1 MDHYDIAIVGGGPAG
16 LSAAYTAAKTGVKVI
31 LFERDKAIGQYV
43 RTSGVSWISEMKKF
57 EIPEKIYNPIKNYRF
72 VSPKNEITIKGT
84 EYRSCVLDV
93 RSLYQYLSFLAAKAG
108 ADISIN
114 SNVVDVLRSENNNRV
129 TGLLIN
135 TLKGKIE
142 IRTSLVIDASGFN
155 SFIGTKLGYVS
166 PWKRY
171 GVGAEFEC
179 YCDKADPE
187 TWTLMVGSN
196 YSPAGYAWIF
206 PLSQNRVRIGV
217 GVGKPE
223 SIIDPFKLLNQIIE
237 KKIKPLGE
245 LGNIQP
251 IEYHYGY
258 IPNQGARNCSVF
270 EGLILVGDSAGQS
283 NPLVLE
289 GIRHAIEFGRLAGH
303 FGSSSLSRVFSK
315 NSLLDYENE
324 WKKQLCSKIESALR
338 VQSRWIGLTDDEW
351 DHEIAI
357 LRDMSVDEFIDFI
370 SSEFSPRKMI
380 KLALNHPKLVARE
393 LFNLIVKK

>member
-1 MDHYDIAIVGGGPAG
+1 MDYYDIAIVGGGPAG
-16 LSAAYTAAKTGVKVI
+16 LSAAYSAAKKGAKVI
-31 LFERDKAIGQYV
+31 LFERDKSIGQYV
-43 RTSGVSWISEMKKF
+43 RTSGVSWINEMKKL

-72 VSPKNEITIKGT
+72 VSPNNEVIIKGT

-93 RSLYQYLSFLAAKAG
+93 RSLYQYLCFLAAKGG

-114 SNVVDVLRSENNNRV
+114 SNVVDIVRNKNNNRIS
-129 TGLLIN
+129 GLIVN

-155 SFIGTKLGYVS
+155 SFIGTKFGYVS
-166 PWKRY
+166 PWTRY
-171 GVGAEFEC
+171 GVGAEYEC
-179 YCDKADPE
+179 YCNKIDPQ

-196 YSPAGYAWIF
+196 YSPAGYAWLF
-206 PLSQNRVRIGV
+206 PLSENRVRIGV

-223 SIIDPFKLLNQIIE
+223 SIIDPLKLLNHIIE
-237 KKIKPLGE
+237 KKFKPLAE
-245 LGNIQP
+245 LGIIQP

-270 EGLILVGDSAGQS
+270 DGLLLVGDSAGQS

-289 GIRHAIEFGRLAGH
+289 GIRHAIEFGRLAGQI
-303 FGSSSLSRVFSK
+303 GSSSLNSSCSK
-315 NSLLDYENE
+315 SSLIGYENA
-324 WKKQLCSKIESALR
+324 WKKQLSTKIESALR
-338 VQSRWIGLTDDEW
+338 VQSRWLGFTDDEW
-351 DHEIAI
+351 DNEISI
-357 LRDMSVDEFIDFI
+357 LKDMSVDEFIDFI

-380 KLALNHPKLVARE
+380 KLALNHPKLVARQ

>member
-16 LSAAYTAAKTGVKVI
+16 LSAAYTAAKHGVKVI

-43 RTSGVSWISEMKKF
+43 RTSGVSWISEMKKL

-129 TGLLIN
+129 TGLIVN

-171 GVGAEFEC
+171 GVGAEYEC

-223 SIIDPFKLLNQIIE
+223 SIIDPLKLLNQIIE
-237 KKIKPLGE
+237 KKFKPLDE
-245 LGNIQP
+245 LGIIQP

-303 FGSSSLSRVFSK
+303 IGSSSLSRGCSK
-315 NSLLDYENE
+315 NSLMDYENE
-324 WKKQLCSKIESALR
+324 WKQQLCSKIESALR

-351 DHEIAI
+351 DHEIGI
-357 LRDMSVDEFIDFI
+357 LKDMSVDEFIDFI

-380 KLALNHPKLVARE
+380 KLALNHPKLVARQ

>member
-1 MDHYDIAIVGGGPAG
+1 MDYYDIAIVGGGPAG
-16 LSAAYTAAKTGVKVI
+16 LSAAYSAAKRGAKVI
-31 LFERDKAIGQYV
+31 LFERDKSIGQYV
-43 RTSGVSWISEMKKF
+43 RTSGVSWINEMKKL

-72 VSPKNEITIKGT
+72 VSPKNEVIIKGT

-93 RSLYQYLSFLAAKAG
+93 RSLYQYLCFLAAKGG

-114 SNVVDVLRSENNNRV
+114 SNVVDIVRNKNNNRIS
-129 TGLLIN
+129 GLIVN

-155 SFIGTKLGYVS
+155 SFIGTKFGYVS
-166 PWKRY
+166 PWTRY
-171 GVGAEFEC
+171 GVGAEYEC
-179 YCDKADPE
+179 YCNKIDPQ

-196 YSPAGYAWIF
+196 YSPAGYAWLF
-206 PLSQNRVRIGV
+206 PLSENRVRIGV

-223 SIIDPFKLLNQIIE
+223 SIIDPLKLLNHIIE
-237 KKIKPLGE
+237 KKFKPLAE
-245 LGNIQP
+245 LGIIQP

-270 EGLILVGDSAGQS
+270 DGLLLVGDSAGQS

-289 GIRHAIEFGRLAGH
+289 GIRHAIEFGRLAGQI
-303 FGSSSLSRVFSK
+303 GYSSLNNSCSK
-315 NSLLDYENE
+315 SSLIGYENA
-324 WKKQLCSKIESALR
+324 WKKQLSTKIESALR
-338 VQSRWIGLTDDEW
+338 VQSRWLGFTDDEW
-351 DHEIAI
+351 DNEISI
-357 LRDMSVDEFIDFI
+357 LKDMSVDEFIDFI

-380 KLALNHPKLVARE
+380 KLALNHPKLVARQ